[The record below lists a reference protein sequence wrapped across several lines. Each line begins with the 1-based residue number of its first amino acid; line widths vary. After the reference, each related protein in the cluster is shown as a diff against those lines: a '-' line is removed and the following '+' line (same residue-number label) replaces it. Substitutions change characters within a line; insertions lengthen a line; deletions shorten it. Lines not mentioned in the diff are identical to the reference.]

1 MVILLIYLSKKITI
15 GIIVFFVVITVVIIG
30 RYAIGLYFKKKFSK
44 RPPPGVI
51 VEIVSNKS
59 FSQSLESY
67 CTSLSSKT
75 SSYKIKKNEL
85 LEPINF
91 NKKVNKG
98 DIIAKL
104 SSKTI
109 AAPFAGVIGKRGIS
123 GSSLGSEN
131 TIMLT
136 LDDSRKILCDLKVP
150 EVYAAILKKD
160 LSLKA
165 TFSAYKNKTYKGKIE
180 SVASRVDAQTRSI
193 LARAKIDNE
202 NFEIIPGSLLE
213 IEIFYN
219 EKNTLGI
226 PDTSIMYEGSKKF
239 IYKIV
244 ENNLIKKIE
253 IETGIRN
260 KGNLEVLSGINEGDK
275 LVAEGLTKVRPGMK
289 VKPIIKSE

>member
-1 MVILLIYLSKKITI
+1 MKKSKKITI
-15 GIIVFFVVITVVIIG
+15 GIIIFFLVIALVIIG
-30 RYAIGLYFKKKFSK
+30 RYGAGLYFKKKFSK

-51 VEIVSNKS
+51 VEIVSNKN
-59 FSQSLESY
+59 FSKSLESY

-75 SSYKIKKNEL
+75 KSYKIKKNEL

-91 NKKVNKG
+91 NRKVNKG

-104 SSKTI
+104 VSKTI
-109 AAPFAGVIGKRGIS
+109 TAPFAGIVGKRGIS

-131 TIMLT
+131 TIILT
-136 LDDSRKILCDLKVP
+136 LDDSKKVLCDLKIP

-160 LSLKA
+160 LNLNAK
-165 TFSAYKNKTYKGKIE
+165 FSAYENKIYKGKIE

-202 NFEIIPGSLLE
+202 NSEIIPGSLLE

-219 EKNTLGI
+219 EKNALSI
-226 PDTSIMYEGSKKF
+226 PDTSVMYEGSKKF

-244 ENNLIKKIE
+244 GENIVKKTE
-253 IETGIRN
+253 VETGIRN
-260 KGNLEVLSGINEGDK
+260 MGNLEVLSGLTAGEKII
-275 LVAEGLTKVRPGMK
+275 AEGLTKVRPGMK
-289 VKPIIKSE
+289 VKPIIKSQ

>member
-1 MVILLIYLSKKITI
+1 MKKSKKITI
-15 GIIVFFVVITVVIIG
+15 GIIIFFVVITIIIIG
-30 RYAIGLYFKKKFSK
+30 RYTIGLHFKKKFSK

-51 VEIVSNKS
+51 VEIISNNT

-91 NKKVNKG
+91 YTNVDRG

-104 SSKTI
+104 SSQTI
-109 AAPFAGVIGKRGIS
+109 TAPFSGVIGKRGIS
-123 GSSLGSEN
+123 ESSLGSEN
-131 TIMLT
+131 TIILT
-136 LDDSRKILCDLKVP
+136 LDDSRKILCDLKIP

-160 LSLKA
+160 LKLRA
-165 TFSAYKNKTYKGKIE
+165 TFSAYKDKTYEGKIE

-193 LARAKIDNE
+193 LARAKINNE
-202 NFEIIPGSLLE
+202 NSEIIPGSLLE

-219 EKNTLGI
+219 KKNALSV

-239 IYKIV
+239 IYKII
-244 ENNLIKKIE
+244 ENNIIKKTE

-260 KGNLEVLSGINEGDK
+260 QGNLEVLSGLNEGDK
-275 LVAEGLTKVRPGMK
+275 IVAEGLIKVRPGMK
-289 VKPIIKSE
+289 VKLIYQSQ

>member
-1 MVILLIYLSKKITI
+1 MKRSKKITTF
-15 GIIVFFVVITVVIIG
+15 IIIFFLVIALIIIG

-51 VEIVSNKS
+51 VEVVSYKN

-75 SSYKIKKNEL
+75 ISYKIKKDEL

-91 NKKVNKG
+91 NTKVNKG
-98 DIIAKL
+98 DVIAKL
-104 SSKTI
+104 ISKNIT
-109 AAPFAGVIGKRGIS
+109 APFAGIIGKRGIS
-123 GSSLGSEN
+123 GSSLGPEN
-131 TIMLT
+131 TIILT
-136 LDDSRKILCDLKVP
+136 LDDSRKILCDLKIP
-150 EVYAAILKKD
+150 EVYAAFLKKD
-160 LSLKA
+160 LKLRA
-165 TFSAYKNKTYKGKIE
+165 TFSAYKNKSYEGKIE

-193 LARAKIDNE
+193 LARAKINNE
-202 NFEIIPGSLLE
+202 NSEILPGSLLE

-219 EKNTLGI
+219 EKNSLSV

-239 IYKIV
+239 IYKII
-244 ENNLIKKIE
+244 ENNMIEKVE

-275 LVAEGLTKVRPGMK
+275 VIAEGLTKIRPGMK
-289 VKPIIKSE
+289 VKPITKSQ

>member
-1 MVILLIYLSKKITI
+1 MKRSKKITI
-15 GIIVFFVVITVVIIG
+15 IIITFFLVIALVVVG
-30 RYAIGLYFKKKFSK
+30 RYGMGLYFKKKFSK

-51 VEIVSNKS
+51 VEVVSAKS
-59 FSQSLESY
+59 FKQSLESY

-98 DIIAKL
+98 DVIAKL
-104 SSKTI
+104 STKTI
-109 AAPFAGVIGKRGIS
+109 TAPFSGVIGKRGIS

-131 TIMLT
+131 TIILP
-136 LDDSRKILCDLKVP
+136 LDDSRKVLCDLKIP

-160 LSLKA
+160 LELNAK
-165 TFSAYKNKTYKGKIE
+165 FSAYKNKIYKGKIA

-193 LARAKIDNE
+193 LARAKINNE
-202 NFEIIPGSLLE
+202 KSEIIPGSLLE

-219 EKNTLGI
+219 EKNALSV

-239 IYKIV
+239 IYKII
-244 ENNLIKKIE
+244 ENNIIKKAE
-253 IETGIRN
+253 IETGVRN
-260 KGNLEVLSGINEGDK
+260 LGNLEVLSGLNEGDK
-275 LVAEGLTKVRPGMK
+275 IIAEGLTKVRPGMK
-289 VKPIIKSE
+289 VKPIIKSQ

>member
-1 MVILLIYLSKKITI
+1 MKRSKKITTF
-15 GIIVFFVVITVVIIG
+15 IIIFFLVIALIIIG

-51 VEIVSNKS
+51 VEVVSYKN

-75 SSYKIKKNEL
+75 ISYKIKKDEL

-91 NKKVNKG
+91 NTKVNKG
-98 DIIAKL
+98 DVIAKL
-104 SSKTI
+104 ISKNIT
-109 AAPFAGVIGKRGIS
+109 APFAGIIGKRGIS
-123 GSSLGSEN
+123 GSSLGPEN
-131 TIMLT
+131 TIILT
-136 LDDSRKILCDLKVP
+136 LDDSRKILCDLKIP
-150 EVYAAILKKD
+150 EVYAAFLKKD
-160 LSLKA
+160 LKLRA
-165 TFSAYKNKTYKGKIE
+165 TFSAYKNKSYEGKIE

-193 LARAKIDNE
+193 LARAKINNE
-202 NFEIIPGSLLE
+202 NSEILPGSLLE

-219 EKNTLGI
+219 EKNALSV

-239 IYKIV
+239 IYKII
-244 ENNLIKKIE
+244 ENNMIKKVE

-275 LVAEGLTKVRPGMK
+275 VIAEGLTKIRPGMK
-289 VKPIIKSE
+289 VKPITKSQ

>member
-1 MVILLIYLSKKITI
+1 MKRSKKITI
-15 GIIVFFVVITVVIIG
+15 FIIVFFVVIALIIIG
-30 RYAIGLYFKKKFSK
+30 RYGVGLYFKKKFSK

-51 VEIVSNKS
+51 IEMVTNKS
-59 FSQSLESY
+59 FSESLESY

-91 NKKVNKG
+91 NRTVKKG

-104 SSKTI
+104 STKTI
-109 AAPFAGVIGKRGIS
+109 TAPFAGVIGKRGIS

-131 TIMLT
+131 TIILT
-136 LDDSRKILCDLKVP
+136 LDDSRKVLCDLKIP
-150 EVYAAILKKD
+150 EVYAAVLKKD
-160 LSLKA
+160 LNLNAK
-165 TFSAYKNKTYKGKIE
+165 FSAYKDKIYKGKIE

-193 LARAKIDNE
+193 LARAKINNE
-202 NFEIIPGSLLE
+202 GSEIIPGSLLE

-219 EKNTLGI
+219 EKNALSV

-239 IYKIV
+239 IYKLV
-244 ENNLIKKIE
+244 ENNMIKKTE

-260 KGNLEVLSGINEGDK
+260 MGNLEVLNGLNEGDK
-275 LVAEGLTKVRPGMK
+275 IIAEGLTKVRPGMK
-289 VKPIIKSE
+289 VKPIIKSQ